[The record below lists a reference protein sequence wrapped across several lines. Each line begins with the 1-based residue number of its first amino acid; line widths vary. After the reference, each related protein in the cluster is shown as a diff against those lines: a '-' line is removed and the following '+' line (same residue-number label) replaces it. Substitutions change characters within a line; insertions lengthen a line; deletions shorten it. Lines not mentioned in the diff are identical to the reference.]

1 MAIYTIKQ
9 WEQDG
14 TFKATP
20 GQEITEEIYDH
31 MLNCMPPKSLH
42 RDQCE
47 CALTELRVVCHN
59 GFLMGEPYTS
69 DEKGNPLYLAF
80 GSNVF
85 NKGHFYYLGL
95 MPELEFKNG
104 CYYLFDCMG
113 VLNNDNNL
121 FPATDFKDDQDAI
134 NTAVNYEADL
144 YKIVFVDGDIV
155 DEVLLH
161 ETMF

>member
-1 MAIYTIKQ
+1 MKIYTMKQ

-20 GQEITEEIYDH
+20 GQEITEEIYDQ

-42 RDQCE
+42 RKQCE
-47 CALTELRVVCHN
+47 YALSKFHTVCHA

-69 DEKGNPLYLAF
+69 NKNGDPLYCAF
-80 GSNVF
+80 GSNSF
-85 NKGHFYYLGL
+85 DKGHFYYLGL
-95 MPELEFKNG
+95 MPELGVKNG

-113 VLNNDNNL
+113 VLNNDDN
-121 FPATDFKDDQDAI
+121 FFRARDFKDDQDAI
-134 NTAVNYEADL
+134 NTAINYEADL
-144 YKIVFVDGDIV
+144 YKVLFVDGNII
-155 DEVLLH
+155 EQKLLH